1 MKYNKKLCIK
11 TEAMIYRGKVIKAH
25 SEVKSFEN
33 ISKYPQSFLEI
44 SSMQTE
50 ILQDHAYE

>member
-25 SEVKSFEN
+25 SEVKSFKN